1 MNSSDKKNVREEG
14 SFFMIN
20 NRYVLVVDD
29 TTEVINFT
37 LELFKKE
44 KGFVFVHCSS
54 DTPTLRSGLQ
64 SIPDLIIVNAD
75 HLENDVRGVCDYIR
89 KNKENNI
96 TPIIIT
102 TSSREEDFKVDMMRA
117 KVEYVISKPLNE
129 KYFYYTIRNI
139 SSLIGSNR
147 CISALTGLPGNLQIA
162 NELKRRIQSHTQYA
176 VLYLDL
182 DNFKAYNDKY
192 GYMNGDEVIKY
203 TSDVIQ
209 EAVQKYGNKGDFVGH
224 VGGDDFV
231 SIVDYENAR
240 KIGKSIIKKFDS
252 EIGQF
257 YTEEDYSRG
266 FIRVPNRKG
275 KLEKF
280 SIMTITVAMISNRYK
295 KYITPLEIGEDG
307 ASVKKK
313 AKMMEG
319 STFLEDKRRKSTM

>member
-1 MNSSDKKNVREEG
+1 
-14 SFFMIN
+14 MIN

-29 TTEVINFT
+29 TQETIEIT
-37 LELFKKE
+37 SRLFKKDN
-44 KGFVFVHCSS
+44 GYIFTHCSS
-54 DTPTLRSGLQ
+54 DTTALRAGLQ

-75 HLENDVRGVCDYIR
+75 NLKNDIRGICEYIR

-102 TSSREEDFKVDMMRA
+102 ASTRDEEFKVDMMKA

-139 SSLIGSNR
+139 SSLISSNR
-147 CISALTGLPGNLQIA
+147 CISALTGLPGNIQIE
-162 NELKRRIQSHTQYA
+162 NELKRRISSRSQYA
-176 VLYLDL
+176 VLYMDL

-192 GYMNGDEVIKY
+192 GFMNGDEVIKF
-203 TSDVIQ
+203 TSDIIQ
-209 EAVQKYGNKGDFVGH
+209 DAVQKFGSKRDFVGH

-231 SIVDYENAR
+231 TILDYDNAK
-240 KIGKSIIKKFDS
+240 KIGRQIIKNFDS
-252 EIGQF
+252 EIKQF
-257 YTEEDYSRG
+257 YTEDDISKGY
-266 FIRVPNRKG
+266 IKVLNRKG

-280 SIMTITVAMISNRYK
+280 AIMTISVAMISNKYK

-313 AKMMEG
+313 AKTIDG
-319 STFLEDKRRKSTM
+319 STFLEDKRRRIG